1 VKARLIEDGGAAASD
16 AEQFFRSPSFLEAE
30 AATHTLA
37 IEGTEE
43 LRLPLMKKKKAAN
56 RDGLCIMR
64 LGVFGIG
71 TSIHQVPFLHAH
83 PNGR

>member
-1 VKARLIEDGGAAASD
+1 MAANLSAHTAVVNRRLLHVSLTVVESRF
-16 AEQFFRSPSFLEAE
+16 E
-30 AATHTLA
+30 
-37 IEGTEE
+37 TEE

-71 TSIHQVPFLHAH
+71 TSIHQVPFLHSH

>member
-1 VKARLIEDGGAAASD
+1 MLASPWIESRF
-16 AEQFFRSPSFLEAE
+16 E
-30 AATHTLA
+30 
-37 IEGTEE
+37 TEE
-43 LRLPLMKKKKAAN
+43 LQLPLMKKKKAAN

-83 PNGR
+83 PNGKWPRFPISLRQPWNRVAA